1 MFKMTI
7 MKYNSFKFKFKNNQ
21 KFQKLI
27 QVLPY
32 VFLLYIS
39 YFFIFNYLTPKYVFC
54 DVNQITEFFKFIYCG
69 DFEDYQLTIE
79 NLEFLF
85 SEMYTY
91 QARPFL
97 IVLVNFIYSFFKFTT
112 FSNFEKIIY
121 SYLIFNFTLVIFQL
135 YLVINYFLSKNYEL
149 SNSKICMSALI
160 LILNPVMKY
169 SLTEITI
176 QTGTLI
182 IFLLSMNYSLN
193 YESKYVFLLGLMYLF
208 NGSAIFFVL
217 IILFNFLSKKVKFV
231 KSFVH
236 AVLLFLPYFVYRM
249 IFVFRDIDFYNANTN
264 YWGQFYWLN
273 KYLFKVTNYI
283 IEILNLKIDKFEIKY
298 FSGEWYCTDIP
309 EFFSCYLKDTIYS
322 LNYMLP
328 IILFS
333 VLIIVFKEIKINRQV
348 YLIFLTYYF
357 FWSLIGWYPP
367 IRFSLYPIN
376 AFIAVV
382 IIHYIFSTKSNLYN
396 TLILITIM
404 GYLLNLGNW
413 NYFLYE
419 NKKFILTLSNF
430 DSFIYISVIF
440 SIFFISNRDQN
451 LK

>member
-1 MFKMTI
+1 MFNI
-7 MKYNSFKFKFKNNQ
+7 RDMKKKLLIFNSEKNLIT
-21 KFQKLI
+21 KKL
-27 QVLPY
+27 VESLPY
-32 VFLLYIS
+32 VLLIYIS
-39 YFFIFNYLTPKYVFC
+39 YFFVFNFLTPQYIFC
-54 DVNQITEFFKFIYCG
+54 DVTQISDFFKFIYCG

-97 IVLVNFIYSFFKFTT
+97 IVIVNFIHSFFKFTT
-112 FSNFEKIIY
+112 FSNYEKIIY

-135 YLVINYFLSKNYEL
+135 HLVINYFFSKNYEL
-149 SNSKICMSALI
+149 SKFRIYMTTLI
-160 LILNPVMKY
+160 LILNPVMKF

-182 IFLLSMNYSLN
+182 IFLLSLNYSLN